1 MLASSPTIS
10 ASGTDQRIGTS
21 VRISSPIAGPTLTI
35 SDSVVNAP
43 PETLKY
49 ITATSESVV
58 RDRRSFTVMI
68 AITKLGNVTVV
79 LMIVCVAGL
88 FLTLTR
94 HKYSALLLVVATA
107 GGLVLDAVLKLQFER
122 PRPHILTW
130 GTEAGGWSFPSG
142 HAMSA
147 TIAYSTVAYLAA
159 RLHRR
164 RWARWLTMPVAMLLI
179 LVICGSR
186 VYLGVHYPSDV
197 LAGIIIGLAWAAFCM
212 ATLEGIQRFSEHR
225 APRVKKD
232 EA

>member
-1 MLASSPTIS
+1 MEQVFEVL
-10 ASGTDQRIGTS
+10 
-21 VRISSPIAGPTLTI
+21 V
-35 SDSVVNAP
+35 
-43 PETLKY
+43 
-49 ITATSESVV
+49 
-58 RDRRSFTVMI
+58 DRVGSF
-68 AITKLGNVTVV
+68 LGALGVF
-79 LMIVCVAGL
+79 LVAGVIVA
-88 FLTLTR
+88 
-94 HKYSALLLVVATA
+94 ALGTWIFSELAERVMA
-107 GGLVLDAVLKLQFER
+107 GGTQAF
-122 PRPHILTW
+122 TW

-164 RWARWLTMPVAMLLI
+164 RWARWLTMSVAMLLI

-232 EA
+232 EAPAPAATKS